1 MLVKFWLH
9 PSDEEQ
15 LRRFRRRER
24 EPLKSWKLTEEDWR
38 NRERRREYEA
48 AVTAMLE
55 RTDHD
60 CARWTVI
67 PGDGKRYARVA
78 VVEAVIAAIE
88 RGMRANGQEP
98 LAISA

>member
-1 MLVKFWLH
+1 
-9 PSDEEQ
+9 
-15 LRRFRRRER
+15 
-24 EPLKSWKLTEEDWR
+24 
-38 NRERRREYEA
+38 
-48 AVTAMLE
+48 MLE